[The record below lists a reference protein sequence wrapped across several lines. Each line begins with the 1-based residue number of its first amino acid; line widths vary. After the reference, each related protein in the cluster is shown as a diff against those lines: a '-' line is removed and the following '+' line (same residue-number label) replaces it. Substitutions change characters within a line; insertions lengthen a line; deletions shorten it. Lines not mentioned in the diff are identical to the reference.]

1 MADDPTEN
9 TPWREGEN
17 YDEMMS
23 EEPFDD
29 EDELDAEEAEQRITQ
44 FITTAEELPGPPVE
58 ELAEQVAALMQA
70 ALRDLEKL
78 MEEKPHNK
86 VLATQLLLGQ
96 RARGLCSSTTQNRG
110 TSTRQPRYWVGLLSA
125 ARSTEQGT
133 RFCIPIQR
141 HNMWC

>member
-29 EDELDAEEAEQRITQ
+29 EEELDAEEAERRITQ
-44 FITTAEELPGPPVE
+44 FITSAEDLPGPPVE
-58 ELAEQVAALMQA
+58 ELAEQVAALMRA
-70 ALRDLEKL
+70 ALRDLENL
-78 MEEKPHNK
+78 MAGKPQNK

-96 RARGLCSSTTQNRG
+96 RARGLQQYDPEQWPLHAASS
-110 TSTRQPRYWVGLLSA
+110 LLSGLVI
-125 ARSTEQGT
+125 RSPES
-133 RFCIPIQR
+133 
-141 HNMWC
+141 

>member
-58 ELAEQVAALMQA
+58 ELAERVAALMGA

-78 MEEKPHNK
+78 MEGKPHNK

-96 RARGLCSSTTQNRG
+96 RARGL
-110 TSTRQPRYWVGLLSA
+110 QPEDPERWWLSA
-125 ARSTEQGT
+125 ATTLLSEIVIRGAKS
-133 RFCIPIQR
+133 
-141 HNMWC
+141 

>member
-1 MADDPTEN
+1 MTGDPTEN
-9 TPWREGEN
+9 NPWREGEN

-29 EDELDAEEAEQRITQ
+29 EVELDAEEAEQRITQ
-44 FITTAEELPGPPVE
+44 FIMSAEELPGPPLE

-78 MEEKPHNK
+78 MEGKPHNK

-96 RARGLCSSTTQNRG
+96 RARELQQYDPEQWHLR
-110 TSTRQPRYWVGLLSA
+110 A
-125 ARSTEQGT
+125 AMTCGDESPMNFSVDKG
-133 RFCIPIQR
+133 
-141 HNMWC
+141 

>member
-1 MADDPTEN
+1 MTGDPTEN

-23 EEPFDD
+23 EDLLD
-29 EDELDAEEAEQRITQ
+29 EEELDAEEAEQRITQ
-44 FITTAEELPGPPVE
+44 FIMSAEELPGPPVE

-96 RARGLCSSTTQNRG
+96 RARELHQYDPQQWHLHAAST
-110 TSTRQPRYWVGLLSA
+110 LLSGIVVRGA
-125 ARSTEQGT
+125 QS
-133 RFCIPIQR
+133 
-141 HNMWC
+141 

>member
-29 EDELDAEEAEQRITQ
+29 EEELDAEEAERRITQ
-44 FITTAEELPGPPVE
+44 FIMSAEKLPGPPVE
-58 ELAEQVAALMQA
+58 ELAERVTALMQA
-70 ALRDLEKL
+70 ASRDLETI
-78 MEEKPHNK
+78 MEGKPHNK

-96 RARGLCSSTTQNRG
+96 RARGLQ
-110 TSTRQPRYWVGLLSA
+110 QLDPEQWPLSA
-125 ARSTEQGT
+125 ATTLLSRIVIRGA
-133 RFCIPIQR
+133 QR
-141 HNMWC
+141 